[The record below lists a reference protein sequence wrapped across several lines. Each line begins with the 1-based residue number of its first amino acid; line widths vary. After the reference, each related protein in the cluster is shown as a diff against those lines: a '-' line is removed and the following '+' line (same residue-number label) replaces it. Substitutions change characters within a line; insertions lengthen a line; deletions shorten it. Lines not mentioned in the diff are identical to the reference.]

1 MIFLLIISFF
11 FVLGLLHLQII
22 NIFNK
27 LLSFLFKN
35 NIIFKNKL
43 IYYFNMNKDIFLNI
57 FKFFIYFLL
66 LYALY
71 LTILKYNEF
80 DSNMIFFKFDDLEN
94 LSKTVNE
101 SVNITNNNPINLDK
115 LVEHLPNTLGA
126 MGAYKAGMKVA
137 KHVPTVG
144 GKAIVTALVAGTTAG
159 AVSLGTHLGEKIVK
173 DTIIK
178 SNKFILDIFTN
189 NSIHSNI
196 NLDVFPYNLLSD
208 MLILNSCCI
217 GLFIVIFNLLVV
229 DHIKNINILSYLPNF
244 IKSSKLYTIIEF
256 FFNRYIKIWNMS
268 KKPILIICLICI
280 IINLSLVQLGL
291 YVILHN

>member
-11 FVLGLLHLQII
+11 FILGLLHLQII
-22 NIFNK
+22 NIINK
-27 LLSFLFKN
+27 LFSFLFKN
-35 NIIFKNKL
+35 NIILKNKL
-43 IYYFNMNKDIFLNI
+43 IYYKNIFFNI
-57 FKFFIYFLL
+57 FKILIYLLL

-94 LSKTVNE
+94 LAKTVND

-115 LVEHLPNTLGA
+115 VIEHLPNTLGA
-126 MGAYKAGMKVA
+126 LGAYKAGMKVA

-159 AVSLGTHLGEKIVK
+159 AVTFSTHLGENLAKNTIV
-173 DTIIK
+173 K

-217 GLFIVIFNLLVV
+217 GFFMVIFNILIV
-229 DHIKNINILSYLPNF
+229 DHIKNINILNYLPNF
-244 IKSSKLYTIIEF
+244 IKSTKLYTIIEF

-268 KKPILIICLICI
+268 KKPILIISLICI

-291 YVILHN
+291 YLILYN